1 MISSKLCQLCDPKAE
16 ETGRPGFRRVMTHLR
31 LSLFNALLAYNQSSI
46 DDFNSLGAL
55 EVLILVRFKSD

>member
-1 MISSKLCQLCDPKAE
+1 
-16 ETGRPGFRRVMTHLR
+16 MTHLR